1 MYVFSP
7 LQLHT
12 PLCTFTGSA
21 SANDV
26 ADMVCVE
33 MRARGLLTK
42 PTQGKCIRFAPPLMI
57 SHAQMDEAV
66 SIIASSYR
74 AVDQKL

>member
-1 MYVFSP
+1 
-7 LQLHT
+7 
-12 PLCTFTGSA
+12 
-21 SANDV
+21 
-26 ADMVCVE
+26 MVCVE

-42 PTQGKCIRFAPPLMI
+42 PTQGKSIRFAPPLMI